1 MSEIIIE
8 SPVKGELIPLK
19 EVNDP
24 AFSEGILGKGAAVKN
39 PKGKVIAPFDGE
51 LAVFFDT
58 KHALVIK
65 NKENGLEL
73 LIHVGIDTVKLNGE
87 HFTAHREQGEVVKKG
102 DLLLTFDEPAIA
114 EKYDT
119 VTALVITNHEKFD
132 DITITLDDAAIKV
145 KGESNNGALN
155 KIAKGIGK
163 LLD

>member
-8 SPVKGELIPLK
+8 SPVKGELIPLS

-24 AFSEGILGKGAAVKN
+24 AFAEGILGKGAAIKN
-39 PKGKVIAPFDGE
+39 PEGKVIAPFDGE

-58 KHALVIK
+58 KHALVVK
-65 NKENGLEL
+65 SKENGLEL

-87 HFTAHREQGEVVKKG
+87 HFTAYKEQGETVRKG

-119 VTALVITNHEKFD
+119 VTTLVITNHEDFE
-132 DITITLDDAAIKV
+132 DITITAGGASIKV
-145 KGESNNGALN
+145 KGSEKKGTLN
-155 KIAKGIGK
+155 KIAKGIEK

>member
-8 SPVKGELIPLK
+8 SPVKGELIPLS

-24 AFSEGILGKGAAVKN
+24 AFAEGILGKGAAIKN
-39 PKGKVIAPFDGE
+39 PEGKVVAPFDGE

-65 NKENGLEL
+65 SKENGLEL
-73 LIHVGIDTVKLNGE
+73 LVHVGIDTVKLNGE
-87 HFTAHREQGEVVKKG
+87 HFTAYKEQGDNVKKG
-102 DLLLTFDEPAIA
+102 DLLLTFDENAIA

-119 VTALVITNHEKFD
+119 VTALVITNHEEFE
-132 DITITLDDAAIKV
+132 DITITEGDASIKV
-145 KGESNNGALN
+145 KGAEKKGTLD
-155 KIAKGIGK
+155 KIAKGIEK